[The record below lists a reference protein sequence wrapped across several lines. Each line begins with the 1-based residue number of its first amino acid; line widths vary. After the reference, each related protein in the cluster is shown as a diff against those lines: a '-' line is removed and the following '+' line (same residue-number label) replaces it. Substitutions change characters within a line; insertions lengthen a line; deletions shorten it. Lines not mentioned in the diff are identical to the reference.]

1 MPWFRTGKPVKTEF
15 SQYSDDFYL
24 DDNCILQLKDIP
36 KDDQAVVDSYFGT
49 RLEAILDQYSDV
61 IAGMN
66 GYSLQFDDSIVE
78 VNQMKRDLD
87 RCLEV
92 SEILDNYR
100 ASDEK
105 YAKMSNDQLIK
116 VMRSN
121 YNAAVEAI
129 LTKQT
134 DQKVD
139 EVKTDEAQKNEPEG
153 E

>member
-24 DDNCILQLKDIP
+24 DDNGILQLKDIP

-66 GYSLQFDDSIVE
+66 GYSVQFDDSIVE

-92 SEILDNYR
+92 SEILDTYR

-105 YAKMSNDQLIK
+105 YAKMSNDQLLK

-129 LTKQT
+129 L
-134 DQKVD
+134 
-139 EVKTDEAQKNEPEG
+139 KNIPNRKLMR
-153 E
+153 

>member
-1 MPWFRTGKPVKTEF
+1 MPWFRSGKPVKTEF

-24 DDNCILQLKDIP
+24 DDNGILQLKDIP
-36 KDDQAVVDSYFGT
+36 KDDQAVIDSYFGT
-49 RLEAILDQYSDV
+49 RLEAILDQYSDI

-66 GYSLQFDDSIVE
+66 GYSVQFSDEIVE
-78 VNQMKRDLD
+78 VNTMKRDLD

-92 SEILDNYR
+92 SEILDSYR

-105 YAKMSNDQLIK
+105 YAKMSNDQLLK

-129 LTKQT
+129 LKKQT
-134 DQKVD
+134 EQKVD
-139 EVKTDEAQKNEPEG
+139 EVKSDETHETQPEG